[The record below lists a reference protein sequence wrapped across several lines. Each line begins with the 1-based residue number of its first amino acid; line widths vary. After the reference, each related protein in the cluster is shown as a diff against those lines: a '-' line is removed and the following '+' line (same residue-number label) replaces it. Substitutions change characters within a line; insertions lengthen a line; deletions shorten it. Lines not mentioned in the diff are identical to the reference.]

1 MRHFTS
7 KSIKNKTVI
16 TYNLSIYK
24 FVWISKDDDKIIFW
38 TIRKL
43 SSFQMLSRLPV
54 VSESDNCTT
63 PVGHASPK
71 YTEDSYSNDTI
82 IGISRTTHVLLFW
95 PNRIYKLVLVM
106 INIASDWRE
115 KRSSSTGIGI
125 WKPLGTTRQF
135 PVGFFWHTPPQPA
148 LLLYRNLHA
157 SLKVTPVY
165 WPFDLD
171 VFFSII
177 IIIMIYFLVVI
188 RFLVNPEIV
197 RCFGR
202 EEGLGFFYS
211 KIKIY
216 Q

>member
-1 MRHFTS
+1 
-7 KSIKNKTVI
+7 
-16 TYNLSIYK
+16 
-24 FVWISKDDDKIIFW
+24 
-38 TIRKL
+38 
-43 SSFQMLSRLPV
+43 MLSRLPV

-95 PNRIYKLVLVM
+95 PNRIYKLVFVM

-115 KRSSSTGIGI
+115 KRNSSAEIGI

-177 IIIMIYFLVVI
+177 IMIIILISFLVVI
-188 RFLVNPEIV
+188 RLPVNPKIV

-202 EEGLGFFYS
+202 EEGLCFFLFKDKNIPIIIIIS
-211 KIKIY
+211 RC
-216 Q
+216 